1 MTDSDPKMSNVDIVP
16 TKNRD
21 QIIVDELQFVLQSK
35 RQQVAEMT
43 LDLED
48 LKLEMRH
55 FQKEYNLRVTGT
67 YVELD
72 KVNLSMKEYRL
83 RLRLVRE
90 GVCQTEIEERVASCF
105 KSERR
110 RLEDYE
116 SDATELEGEIGKDS
130 NKNKLSTHQTKQVR
144 KLYLELAKIYHPDK
158 SAEGE
163 DDYERQKQMMTVIN
177 RAYEDQ
183 DLDTLK
189 RISVESVDET
199 ELQNQ
204 TFAERKKHLTQ
215 QLNRATGSISDLLVE
230 IKRIKSGETYQ
241 LKQEVNKARE
251 EDIDLIANLVKGIQ
265 RKVNANQRKLAEI
278 ISIFQKL
285 SARFQPMD

>member
-1 MTDSDPKMSNVDIVP
+1 VTDSDPKMSNVDIVP

-21 QIIVDELQFVLQSK
+21 QIKVDELQFVLQSK

-48 LKLEMRH
+48 LKLEVRH
-55 FQKEYNLRVTGT
+55 FQKTYDLRVAGA

-72 KVNLSMKEYRL
+72 KVNLSRKEYRL

-110 RLEDYE
+110 RLEGYE
-116 SDATELEGEIGKDS
+116 SDATELEGEIEKDS

>member
-1 MTDSDPKMSNVDIVP
+1 MTDSDPKMSSVDIVP

-21 QIIVDELQFVLQSK
+21 QIKIEELQFVLQSE

-48 LKLEMRH
+48 LKLEVRH
-55 FQKEYNLRVTGT
+55 FQKTYDLRVAGV

-116 SDATELEGEIGKDS
+116 SDATELEGEIEKDS

-204 TFAERKKHLTQ
+204 TFAKRKKHLTQ
-215 QLNRATGSISDLLVE
+215 QLSRATGSIRLARGL

-278 ISIFQKL
+278 ISEFQKL

>member
-21 QIIVDELQFVLQSK
+21 QIKVDELQFVLQSK

-48 LKLEMRH
+48 LKLEVRH
-55 FQKEYNLRVTGT
+55 FQKTYDLRVAGA

-72 KVNLSMKEYRL
+72 KVNLSRKEYRL

-110 RLEDYE
+110 RLEGYE
-116 SDATELEGEIGKDS
+116 SDATELEGEIEKDS
-130 NKNKLSTHQTKQVR
+130 NKNRLSTHQTKQVR

-285 SARFQPMD
+285 SARFQPID

>member
-1 MTDSDPKMSNVDIVP
+1 MTDSDPKMSSVDIVP

-21 QIIVDELQFVLQSK
+21 QIKIEELQFDLQSK

-48 LKLEMRH
+48 LKLEVRH
-55 FQKEYNLRVTGT
+55 FQKTYDLRVAGA

-72 KVNLSMKEYRL
+72 KVNLSRKEYRL

-116 SDATELEGEIGKDS
+116 SDATELEGEIEKDS

-204 TFAERKKHLTQ
+204 TFAKRKKHLTQ
-215 QLNRATGSISDLLVE
+215 QLSRATGSIRLARGL

-278 ISIFQKL
+278 ISEFQKL

>member
-21 QIIVDELQFVLQSK
+21 QIKVDELQFVLQSK

-48 LKLEMRH
+48 LKLEVRH
-55 FQKEYNLRVTGT
+55 FQKTYDLRVAGA

-72 KVNLSMKEYRL
+72 KVNLSRKEYRL

-116 SDATELEGEIGKDS
+116 SDATELEGEIEKDS
-130 NKNKLSTHQTKQVR
+130 NKNRLSTHQTKQVR

>member
-1 MTDSDPKMSNVDIVP
+1 MTDSDPKMSSVDIVP

-21 QIIVDELQFVLQSK
+21 QIKIDELQFVLQSK

-48 LKLEMRH
+48 LKLEVQH
-55 FQKEYNLRVTGT
+55 FQKTYDLRVAGA

-72 KVNLSMKEYRL
+72 KVNLSRKEYRL

-110 RLEDYE
+110 RLEGYE
-116 SDATELEGEIGKDS
+116 SDATELEGEIEKDS
-130 NKNKLSTHQTKQVR
+130 NKNRLSTHQTKQVR

>member
-1 MTDSDPKMSNVDIVP
+1 MTDSDPKMSSVDIVP

-21 QIIVDELQFVLQSK
+21 QIKIEELQFVLQSK

-48 LKLEMRH
+48 LKLEVRH
-55 FQKEYNLRVTGT
+55 FQKTYDLRVAGV

-72 KVNLSMKEYRL
+72 KVNLSRKEYRL

-116 SDATELEGEIGKDS
+116 SDATELEGEIEKDS

-204 TFAERKKHLTQ
+204 TFAKRKKHLTQ
-215 QLNRATGSISDLLVE
+215 QLSRATGSIRLARGL

-278 ISIFQKL
+278 ISEFQKL

>member
-1 MTDSDPKMSNVDIVP
+1 MPDTALVF

-21 QIIVDELQFVLQSK
+21 QVKIEELQLDLQAK

-48 LKLEMRH
+48 LKLEVRH
-55 FQKEYNLRVTGT
+55 FQKTYDLRVAGA

-72 KVNLSMKEYRL
+72 KVNLSRKEYRL

-110 RLEDYE
+110 RLEGYE
-116 SDATELEGEIGKDS
+116 SDATELEGEIEKDS
-130 NKNKLSTHQTKQVR
+130 NKNRLSTHQTKQVR

>member
-1 MTDSDPKMSNVDIVP
+1 MTDSDPKMSSVDIVP

-48 LKLEMRH
+48 LKLEVRH
-55 FQKEYNLRVTGT
+55 FQKTYDLRVAGV

>member
-1 MTDSDPKMSNVDIVP
+1 VTDSDPKMSSVDIVP

-21 QIIVDELQFVLQSK
+21 QIKIEELQFVLQSE
-35 RQQVAEMT
+35 RQRVAEMT

-48 LKLEMRH
+48 LKLEVRH
-55 FQKEYNLRVTGT
+55 FQKTYDLRVAGA

-72 KVNLSMKEYRL
+72 KVNLSRKEYRL

-116 SDATELEGEIGKDS
+116 SDATELEGEIEKDS

-204 TFAERKKHLTQ
+204 TFAKRKKHLTQ
-215 QLNRATGSISDLLVE
+215 QLSRATGSIRLARGL

-278 ISIFQKL
+278 ISEFQKL

>member
-21 QIIVDELQFVLQSK
+21 QIKVDELQFVLQSK
-35 RQQVAEMT
+35 RQQLAEMT

-48 LKLEMRH
+48 LKLEVHH
-55 FQKEYNLRVTGT
+55 FQKTYDLRVAGA

-72 KVNLSMKEYRL
+72 KVNLSRKEYRL

-116 SDATELEGEIGKDS
+116 SDATELEGEIEKDS